1 MVAEGVLHAAEALLD
16 LVCEGD
22 VEDHCTQEPGKND
35 SLLIGHLRKTI
46 KHILIMQGFSSE
58 EPEKQQLANDE
69 EPVLS
74 GVVGSIGGI
83 VFVELIQSLLSEV
96 VLCPLLFLTFFAS
109 RRRFFRDFRSR

>member
-35 SLLIGHLRKTI
+35 SLLIGDLRKTI

-58 EPEKQQLANDE
+58 EPKKQQLANDE

-83 VFVELIQSLLSEV
+83 VIVELIQSLLSEV
-96 VLCPLLFLTFFAS
+96 VLCPLVFLTFFAS
-109 RRRFFRDFRSR
+109 RRRFFRDFSSR